1 MNLLSD
7 VQVKKIAAF
16 DISDSLDLHDPRFG
30 NAGSTEIVC
39 PTCNMRGDVCM
50 GHHASLSLGIHMF
63 HPIMYKKSQNILNSV
78 CMGCGKNLVSVT
90 KSKAKRCHT
99 CDIVNSGDYIVYATH
114 MYAAVRPNGRDRI
127 LAENIPDGL
136 LPDGYIVSTV
146 LVPPIHL
153 RTPEDMEW
161 STDIQKLYEQL
172 VQVVRKKKIEDVCS
186 AYCKITGAL
195 RNEGVTGIMS
205 GKAGIFRNLMMGK
218 RVELSARAVI
228 VGDPHMRLDQVAVP
242 VAVFQKI
249 KIKTTCNRY
258 NMDSMKALAE
268 DGRLWWEGTDNAV
281 KVRNILH
288 GMTFERSIED
298 GDFVMLNRQPS
309 LSKASMTC
317 FRAVMRRDD
326 QSVFAINPQVTPPFN
341 ADFDGDEMNIFFM
354 SQSSPT
360 MCRAEM
366 VGLCSA
372 ENHVPVQDVVTGC
385 YIMSKVDVRV
395 SNEVWND
402 CVAIVQPDAYF
413 EPAVKSTHG
422 LLGLC
427 IPRYKGEVLLKKN
440 IMSHVQNQTAC
451 TTSVDLFT
459 LQLVVERWMSVYGLT
474 VSLSSVL
481 SPPLKF
487 EREGVDAYKER
498 CLLKVQKDLSGT
510 GLMNMIESGAKG
522 SATHASHMA
531 IALGQQ
537 YVGGKEGIFCTKSYS
552 RGLTPKEFFGH
563 QMAAREGVVSTNIG
577 TSNTGY
583 LNRRAC
589 KIIADLKLQYNNTVA
604 DDCQIS
610 SFKP

>member
-1 MNLLSD
+1 MSLLSD
-7 VQVKKIAAF
+7 VQVENIAAF
-16 DISDSLDLHDPRFG
+16 DISNSFDLYDPRFG

-63 HPIMYKKSQNILNSV
+63 HPLMYKNAQQLINSM
-78 CMGCGKNLVSVT
+78 CMNCGKNLVAVT
-90 KSKAKRCHT
+90 KSKAKRCHK
-99 CDIVNSGDYIVYATH
+99 CDTVNYGDYIVYAND
-114 MYAAVRPNGRDRI
+114 MSAAVRPNGKHSI
-127 LAENIPDGL
+127 LAKNILNGL
-136 LPDGYIVSTV
+136 FPEGYIVSKV

-172 VQVVRKKKIEDVCS
+172 VYVVRRNKITFQVRFAKDVCL

-195 RNEGVTGIMS
+195 RNEGVTGILS

-228 VGDPHMRLDQVAVP
+228 VGDPHMHLDQVAVP
-242 VAVFQKI
+242 MAVFQNL

-258 NMDSMKALAE
+258 NMDSMMVLA
-268 DGRLWWEGTDNAV
+268 DKKRLWWEGTDNSV
-281 KVRNILH
+281 KRHNILP
-288 GMTFERSIED
+288 GMTFERSIKD
-298 GDFVMLNRQPS
+298 GDLVMLNRQPS
-309 LSKASMTC
+309 LSKTSLTC
-317 FRAVMRRDD
+317 FRAVKRQDE
-326 QSVFAINPQVTPPFN
+326 QNVFAINPQATPPFN

-354 SQSSPT
+354 SQSCPT
-360 MCRAEM
+360 MCQAEM

-372 ENHVPVQDVVTGC
+372 DNRIPVQDVVTGC
-385 YIMSKVDVRV
+385 YIMSKVNAPV
-395 SNEVWND
+395 SNEVWDD
-402 CVAIVQPDAYF
+402 CIALQTGAYF
-413 EPAVKSTHG
+413 EPTCKSTHS
-422 LLGLC
+422 LLALC
-427 IPRYKGEVLLKKN
+427 ISGYNGDILLKTN
-440 IMSHVQNQTAC
+440 IMSRG
-451 TTSVDLFT
+451 VDLFT

-474 VSLSSVL
+474 VSLSSVVS
-481 SPPLKF
+481 SPLDKS
-487 EREGVDAYKER
+487 EHESVDAYKER
-498 CLLKVQKDLSGT
+498 CLLKVTTDLSGS

-522 SATHASHMA
+522 SVTHASHMA

-537 YVGGKEGIFCTKSYS
+537 YVGGKEGVFCTRSYS

-604 DDCQIS
+604 DNCQIS
-610 SFKP
+610 SFW